1 MEAVNTNSENSEIVI
16 LACGCHLFQK
26 NVAEG
31 AGLVQPGKEKA
42 VRRPHCSILV
52 FKR

>member
-26 NVAEG
+26 NIAEG
-31 AGLVQPGKEKA
+31 AGLVQPGEGCEETPLQSSS
-42 VRRPHCSILV
+42 V
-52 FKR
+52 